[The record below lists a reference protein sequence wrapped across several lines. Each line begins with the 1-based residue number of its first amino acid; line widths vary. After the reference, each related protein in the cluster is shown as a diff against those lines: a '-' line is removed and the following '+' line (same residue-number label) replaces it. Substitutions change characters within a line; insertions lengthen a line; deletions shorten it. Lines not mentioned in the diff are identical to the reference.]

1 MHAILSDNPYAP
13 PTEAGATA
21 PPAVIGPTLPTP
33 VLVSLCFA
41 IAVITWAS
49 TSTGVPEV
57 YSPFPLLVILPAF
70 FGIPIPLI
78 AIGSAGLFGVSLL
91 RHFQGTP
98 APRPNRGLTVVL
110 AMITGL
116 TALSI
121 IGGWSYGVEYQG
133 ANHTIAVTIANLIFA
148 AIAWST
154 WTRARIP
161 GRSRMQV
168 AFSFT
173 LFAWMFWYALPYL
186 GELP

>member
-1 MHAILSDNPYAP
+1 MDATVSDNPFAP
-13 PTEAGATA
+13 PTEASVSVL
-21 PPAVIGPTLPTP
+21 PADIGPTLPTP
-33 VLVSLCFA
+33 ALVLLCVA
-41 IAVITWAS
+41 IAVITLVS
-49 TSTGVPEV
+49 TSTGVPKV
-57 YSPFPLLVILPAF
+57 YSPFPALVILPAF

-78 AIGSAGLFGVSLL
+78 AIGSAGMFSASLL
-91 RHFQGTP
+91 RHFQGKP

-110 AMITGL
+110 AMTTGL

-121 IGGWSYGVEYQG
+121 VVGWSSGVQYQG
-133 ANHTIAVTIANLIFA
+133 SNHTIAVTIANLIFA
-148 AIAWST
+148 AIAWTT
-154 WTRARIP
+154 WSWARIQ